1 MNSYEDPEQGSVSS
15 NQPSG
20 IEGNPDSKEGKVSY
34 GGTSEE
40 EQEQQKK
47 ENEGFPAGSYNESS
61 EGGENNILE
70 EEDPRN

>member
-1 MNSYEDPEQGSVSS
+1 MSVNAYEDQEQGSASS

-20 IEGNPDSKEGKVSY
+20 IEGNPESKEGKVSY

-40 EQEQQKK
+40 EHEQQKK

-61 EGGENNILE
+61 EGGENNILDE
-70 EEDPRN
+70 EAP